1 MQYKDIES
9 FPDLWKNSL
18 VIALNET
25 SNILFQK
32 LEKENLIFNLTGQY
46 LLAVI

>member
-9 FPDLWKNSL
+9 FPDLWKKSL
-18 VIALNET
+18 VIASNET

-46 LLAVI
+46 LLPVI

>member
-9 FPDLWKNSL
+9 FPDLWKKSL

-32 LEKENLIFNLTGQY
+32 LEKENLILIWQDNTCY
-46 LLAVI
+46 P

>member
-9 FPDLWKNSL
+9 FPDLWKKSL

-46 LLAVI
+46 LLPVI

>member
-9 FPDLWKNSL
+9 FPDLSKKSL

-32 LEKENLIFNLTGQY
+32 LQKETKFSIWQDNTCY
-46 LLAVI
+46 P